1 MDVYSDWI
9 DACEA
14 VARENA
20 DGEGGEADADA
31 EDRRFSAYGTSK
43 EAAAAGGDEDD
54 DEDY

>member
-1 MDVYSDWI
+1 VDVYSDWI

-20 DGEGGEADADA
+20 DGKVGDADA
-31 EDRRFSAYGTSK
+31 EDRRFSSYGTGG

-54 DEDY
+54 EDY